1 VKIHAI
7 CLVRNEADVIQ
18 ECLLEAGEWADR
30 IYLYD
35 GASTDGTWE
44 LIQSMRSEKIVP
56 WRSDNTTFREG
67 LRALVYN
74 DVRKDAHEGDWWC
87 QLNGDEF
94 YTEDPRAFL
103 QAVPTSEHVVWGL
116 MIQYYLTPE
125 DVDGGA
131 EWHGQFARDRD
142 RIRYYRAACAERR
155 FFRHRDRLRWDDRH
169 AWPEHLGIVH
179 PKLLPFRHYPYRSP
193 QQIQMRL
200 DVRRENRARG
210 FEGWD
215 HAKELTWREKIVARD
230 TLHFDRQD
238 GNFEIE
244 DEVLHQHEDPPR
256 ARLVKRVLHGL
267 KFWP

>member
-1 VKIHAI
+1 MKIHAI

-18 ECLLEAGEWADR
+18 ECLLEAANWADR

-44 LIQSMRSEKIVP
+44 LLQSLRSEKIIP

-67 LRALVYN
+67 LRALVY
-74 DVRKDAHEGDWWC
+74 DAFRHDAREGDWWC

-103 QAVPTSEHVVWGL
+103 SAVPSYEHVVWGL

-125 DVDGGA
+125 DVADA
-131 EWHGQFARDRD
+131 SQWHGQFAADRD

-155 FFRHRDRLRWDDRH
+155 FFRHRDRLHWSDQN
-169 AWPEHLGIVH
+169 AWPEHLGVVH

-200 DVRRENRARG
+200 DVRRDNRARG

-215 HAKELTWREKIVARD
+215 HAKELDWKEKIVPRD
-230 TLHFDRQD
+230 GLHFDRQD
-238 GNFEIE
+238 GQFELE
-244 DEVLHQHEDPPR
+244 DEVLRQHLDPPR
-256 ARLVKRVLHGL
+256 SRLVKRLLHGL
-267 KFWP
+267 KIWP